1 MVIQWTPQAVKNLK
15 DIYQF
20 YLPETGRT
28 KALAIVAELRAVVK
42 YLLIFP
48 EMGAIEYIEGKP
60 TAYRYLVK
68 NHCKIYYTVQA
79 TYVRIA
85 FVWDTRRN
93 PRLLRHYFEIRK

>member
-1 MVIQWTPQAVKNLK
+1 MVIQWTPQAVKSLA
-15 DIYQF
+15 DIYHF

-28 KALAIVAELRAVVK
+28 KALAIVSELREATK

-48 EMGAIEYIEGKP
+48 EMGAIEYVDGEP

-68 NHCKIYYTVQA
+68 NHCKIYYTVQT
-79 TYVRIA
+79 TYIRIA

-93 PRLLRHYFEIRK
+93 PRLLSLYLK

>member
-1 MVIQWTPQAVKNLK
+1 MVIHWTSQAIKSLE
-15 DIYQF
+15 DIYHF

-28 KALAIVAELRAVVK
+28 KALAIVSELREATK

-48 EMGAIEYIEGKP
+48 EMGAVEYIEGKP

-68 NHCKIYYTVQA
+68 NHCKIYYAVQA
-79 TYVRIA
+79 TCIQIA

-93 PRLLRHYFEIRK
+93 PRLLSRYLKQ